1 MKWFIIVIAVT
12 GMIGLGFAAK
22 KKKTKKQEIVLAT
35 GSYAPIALLELF
47 TSEGCSSCP
56 PADRLLP
63 ELTNPD
69 SNIISLAFHVD
80 YWNRLGWEDPF
91 SNSAF
96 SERQRQYCLQLHS
109 ENIYTPQLV
118 VNGEYELLGSDRRE
132 ATLAIKKVLAEKAST
147 EIHIDEVKKDGSKL
161 IVNCSVEGAI
171 KKMDLLAALVQKQA
185 SIDVKAGEN
194 NGSKLSHTNIVRS
207 FVKQSAGG
215 KTTFSLKIPDHLAED
230 NWQLVVY
237 AQLKASGKITG
248 AILYTPGKANN
259 Q

>member
-1 MKWFIIVIAVT
+1 MKWIIILIAIA
-12 GMIGLGFAAK
+12 GIFGFGVAAK
-22 KKKTKKQEIVLAT
+22 KNQEAIRVS
-35 GSYAPIALLELF
+35 GSYAPVALLELF

-132 ATLAIKKVLAEKAST
+132 ATAAIKKVLTEKTAV
-147 EIHIDEVKKDGSKL
+147 EIHMDEVKKDAGKL
-161 IVNCSVEGAI
+161 LVTCSAKGEI
-171 KKMDLLAALVQKQA
+171 KKTELLVALVQKQA
-185 SIDVKAGEN
+185 VVDVRAGEN
-194 NGSKLSHTNIVRS
+194 NGAKLSHTNIVRS
-207 FVKQSAGG
+207 FAKQPAEG

-237 AQLKASGKITG
+237 AQLKASGRITG
-248 AILYTPGKANN
+248 AILYTPAAVNN
-259 Q
+259 H